1 MATGKHHSW
10 LWRWRY
16 LLSRRL
22 TQAAILLFFWGTA
35 KWGWQVA
42 GAPLLRGNL
51 SASELLG
58 SIPLAD
64 PLAALQLLLAGGHLE
79 TRVLLG
85 AGLVLLFYGLLGGR
99 SFCSW
104 VCPLNPVTDLA
115 SWLRGK
121 LGLRRGW
128 HLGRGVRY
136 WILGLAL
143 GLSAVAGVAAFEWI
157 SPIGMVH
164 RGILFGLGLAWVV
177 VIAIFLFDL
186 LAVRH
191 GWCGHLCPLGAF
203 YGLLGRAAQLR
214 VAFDAETCTHCG
226 DCLAVCPEPWVL
238 DLEQAAR
245 NGLIASG
252 DCTNCGR
259 CMPICP
265 EGSLGFD
272 LRFRITARRTT

>member
-1 MATGKHHSW
+1 MPAGKIGGPW
-10 LWRWRY
+10 VWRY
-16 LLSRRL
+16 VLLRRL
-22 TQAAILLFFWGTA
+22 TQAGVLLLFWGTA
-35 KWGWQVA
+35 RWGWQVA

-58 SIPLAD
+58 RIPLAD
-64 PLAALQLLLAGGHLE
+64 PLAALQLLLAGGSLE
-79 TRVLLG
+79 TGVLLG

-115 SWLRGK
+115 AWLRGK

-143 GLSAVAGVAAFEWI
+143 GLSAGVGVAAFEWI

-164 RGILFGLGLAWVV
+164 RGILFGVGLAWVAV
-177 VIAIFLFDL
+177 VAIFLFDL
-186 LAVRH
+186 LAVHH

-203 YGLLGRAAQLR
+203 YGLLGRVAQLR
-214 VAFDAETCTHCG
+214 VAFDAATCTHCG
-226 DCLAVCPEPWVL
+226 DCIAVCPEPWVL
-238 DLEQAAR
+238 DLKQAAR
-245 NGLIASG
+245 TGLIASG

-259 CMPICP
+259 CTPICP

-272 LRFRITARRTT
+272 FRSRITARRTT

>member
-1 MATGKHHSW
+1 MLAGKTGGVGG
-10 LWRWRY
+10 RRY
-16 LLSRRL
+16 LLLRRL
-22 TQAAILLFFWGTA
+22 TQAGVLLLFWGTA

-42 GAPLLRGNL
+42 GEPLLRGNL
-51 SASELLG
+51 SASELFG
-58 SIPLAD
+58 RIPLTD
-64 PLAALQLLLAGGHLE
+64 PLAALQLLLASGSLE
-79 TRVLLG
+79 TGVLLG
-85 AGLVLLFYGLLGGR
+85 AGLVLLFYGHLGGR
-99 SFCSW
+99 SFCAW

-115 SWLRGK
+115 AWLRGK
-121 LGLRRGW
+121 IGLRRGW

-136 WILGLAL
+136 WLLGLAL
-143 GLSAVAGVAAFEWI
+143 GLSAITGVAAFEWI

-164 RGILFGLGLAWVV
+164 RGILFGVGLAWVAV
-177 VIAIFLFDL
+177 TAIFLFDL

-203 YGLLGRAAQLR
+203 YGLLGRTAQLR
-214 VAFDAETCTHCG
+214 VAYDAASCTHCG
-226 DCLAVCPEPWVL
+226 DCVAVCPEPWVL

-245 NGLIASG
+245 TGLIASG

-259 CMPICP
+259 CTPICP